1 MSEHRSGAEER
12 SSQQSSEHRSGAEE
26 RSSQQSSEQGGK
38 SPFRRPRVRQVGRT
52 MFSLV
57 VVAVIYFGVLPQ
69 IADVGEVWDQI
80 RAMTPIEVTTLVL
93 VAVWNLTTYLFVVL
107 PALPGLTW
115 GQGVVV
121 TQSTTAASNVL
132 PAGAAVGIGMTYAM
146 YSSWGFPRS
155 ASTLAIL
162 VSGVWNTFMKL
173 ALPVLALVLLALQGD
188 ANVARVTAGLVGIGA
203 LLGGI
208 GLFWLMLRNDDM
220 ARRVGDGAGA
230 VVSKLRK
237 LVRRRPVQGW
247 GEGAVRFRSE
257 TIQLL
262 QRSWVPLTVGG
273 VVSHLSLFVVLL
285 VALRHVGV
293 SERDVGWVEVL
304 ASFAFV
310 RLLSALPI
318 TPGGVGVVELGLTAA
333 LVTAGGGKAQ
343 VVAAV
348 LIFRALT
355 YLLPV
360 PVGLVCYVIWR
371 RRSSWRKLPEPERPP
386 APAVLG
392 GPGT

>member
-1 MSEHRSGAEER
+1 MSEPTHNGGSG
-12 SSQQSSEHRSGAEE
+12 S
-26 RSSQQSSEQGGK
+26 
-38 SPFRRPRVRQVGRT
+38 RRPTRRQVGRT
-52 MFSLV
+52 VFSIV

-69 IADVGEVWDQI
+69 IADLGDVWDQI
-80 RAMTPIEVTTLVL
+80 RAMTPVEVATLL
-93 VAVWNLTTYLFVVL
+93 LAATWNLVTYLFVVL

-155 ASTLAIL
+155 ESALAIL

-173 ALPVLALVLLALQGD
+173 GLPVLALAMLALSGD
-188 ANVARVTAGLVGIGA
+188 ANVARVTAGLVGIAA

-208 GLFWLMLRNDDM
+208 GVFWLMLRNDDM
-220 ARRVGDGAGA
+220 ARRVGDVAGA
-230 VVSKLRK
+230 LVSKLRRV
-237 LVRRRPVQGW
+237 VRRPPVTGW
-247 GEGAVRFRSE
+247 GEGAVRFRSQ
-257 TIQLL
+257 TTQLL
-262 QRSWVPLTVGG
+262 RRSWVRLTVGG
-273 VVSHLSLFVVLL
+273 LVSHLSLFAVLL
-285 VALRHVGV
+285 ITLRHVGV

-304 ASFAFV
+304 AAFAFV

-333 LVTAGGGKAQ
+333 LVTAGGSRAQ

-348 LIFRALT
+348 LVFRGLT

-360 PVGLVCYVIWR
+360 PVGAICYVIWR
-371 RRSSWRKLPEPERPP
+371 RKSSWRRAIEPETPP
-386 APAVLG
+386 APVILG
-392 GPGT
+392 EPGT

>member
-1 MSEHRSGAEER
+1 MSTP
-12 SSQQSSEHRSGAEE
+12 
-26 RSSQQSSEQGGK
+26 
-38 SPFRRPRVRQVGRT
+38 SPPKAGSPARRARARQLART
-52 MFSLV
+52 LFSLAV
-57 VVAVIYFGVLPQ
+57 VGAVFFGILPQ
-69 IADVGEVWDQI
+69 VADIGDVWDEI
-80 RAMTPIEVTTLVL
+80 RAMTPVEVATLAL
-93 VAVWNLTTYLFVVL
+93 VAIWNLVTYLFVVL

-155 ASTLAIL
+155 QSTLAIL

-173 ALPVLALVLLALQGD
+173 ALPMVALVLLALQGD
-188 ANVARVTAGLVGIGA
+188 AGVARVTAGLVGIGA
-203 LLGGI
+203 LLAGI
-208 GLFWLMLRNDDM
+208 TVFWLMLRNDAM
-220 ARRVGDGAGA
+220 ARRVGDTAAA
-230 VVSKLRK
+230 VVSRLRR
-237 LVRRRPVQGW
+237 LARRPPVEGW
-247 GEGAVRFRSE
+247 GEGAVRFRSQ
-257 TIQLL
+257 TVQLL
-262 QRSWVPLTVGG
+262 RRSWWKLTVGG
-273 VVSHLSLFVVLL
+273 LVSHLTLFVVLL
-285 VALRHVGV
+285 VTLRHVGV
-293 SERDVGWVEVL
+293 SEQEVRWVEVL
-304 ASFAFV
+304 AAFAFV

-333 LVTAGGGKAQ
+333 LVAAGGGRAQ

-348 LIFRALT
+348 LVFRALT

-371 RRSSWRKLPEPERPP
+371 RRSSWRKVPEPEPPP
-386 APAVLG
+386 AAAILG

>member
-1 MSEHRSGAEER
+1 MDRE
-12 SSQQSSEHRSGAEE
+12 
-26 RSSQQSSEQGGK
+26 
-38 SPFRRPRVRQVGRT
+38 VGRPVPPT
-52 MFSLV
+52 GDGGVSTPLGRDPLPPPARGTRRRQLGRTLFSIV
-57 VVAVIYFGVLPQ
+57 VVGVVYLGVLPQ
-69 IADVGEVWDQI
+69 VADIGDVWDQV
-80 RAMTPIEVTTLVL
+80 RAMTPVEVTTLVL
-93 VAVWNLTTYLFVVL
+93 VSIWNLVTYLFVVL

-155 ASTLAIL
+155 QSTLAIL
-162 VSGVWNTFMKL
+162 VSGVWNTFLKL
-173 ALPVLALVLLALQGD
+173 GLPILALVLLALQGD
-188 ANVARVTAGLVGIGA
+188 ATVARVTAGLVGIGA

-208 GLFWLMLRNDDM
+208 GVFWLMLRNDAM
-220 ARRVGDGAGA
+220 ARRVGDTAA
-230 VVSKLRK
+230 ALASKLRR
-237 LVRRRPVQGW
+237 LARRPPVEGW
-247 GEGAVRFRSE
+247 GEGAVRFRSQ
-257 TIQLL
+257 TIRLL
-262 QRSWVPLTVGG
+262 RQSWLKLTVGA
-273 VVSHLSLFVVLL
+273 VVSHLSLFFVLL
-285 VALRHVGV
+285 VTLRHVGV
-293 SERDVGWVEVL
+293 SEREVGWVEVL
-304 ASFAFV
+304 AAFAFV

-333 LVTAGGGKAQ
+333 LVAAGGGRAQ

-348 LIFRALT
+348 LVFRALT

-371 RRSSWRKLPEPERPP
+371 RRSSWRKAPEPEPPP
-386 APAVLG
+386 AAAILG

>member
-1 MSEHRSGAEER
+1 VSTTPD
-12 SSQQSSEHRSGAEE
+12 
-26 RSSQQSSEQGGK
+26 QGTE
-38 SPFRRPRVRQVGRT
+38 SPSRRPRRRQVGRT
-52 MFSLV
+52 LFSLV
-57 VVAVIYFGVLPQ
+57 VVGVIYFGVLPQ
-69 IADVGEVWDQI
+69 IADIGDVWDQI

-93 VAVWNLTTYLFVVL
+93 VSIWNLGTYLFVVL

-115 GQGVVV
+115 AQGVVV

-146 YSSWGFPRS
+146 YSSWGFSRS
-155 ASTLAIL
+155 ESALAIL

-173 ALPVLALVLLALQGD
+173 ALPVLALALLALQGD
-188 ANVARVTAGLVGIGA
+188 ASVARVTAGLVGIGA
-203 LLGGI
+203 LLGSI
-208 GLFWLMLRNDDM
+208 AIFWLMLRSDDM
-220 ARRVGDGAGA
+220 ARRVGDGAGK
-230 VVSKLRK
+230 VVSKLRR
-237 LVRRRPVQGW
+237 LARRPPVEGW
-247 GEGAVRFRSE
+247 GEGAVRFRSQ
-257 TIQLL
+257 TIRLL
-262 QRSWVPLTVGG
+262 QRSWVRLTVGG

-285 VALRHVGV
+285 AGLRHVGV
-293 SERDVGWVEVL
+293 SEREVSWVEVL
-304 ASFAFV
+304 AAFAFV

-333 LVTAGGGKAQ
+333 LVAAGGGKAQ

-348 LIFRALT
+348 LVFRALT

-371 RRSSWRKLPEPERPP
+371 RRSSWRKAPEPEPPP

>member
-1 MSEHRSGAEER
+1 MSGPTHDDD
-12 SSQQSSEHRSGAEE
+12 SSSS
-26 RSSQQSSEQGGK
+26 
-38 SPFRRPRVRQVGRT
+38 RPRSRQVGRAL
-52 MFSLV
+52 FSV
-57 VVAVIYFGVLPQ
+57 AVVAIVYFGVLPQ

-80 RAMTPIEVTTLVL
+80 QAMTPIELATLVL
-93 VAVWNLTTYLFVVL
+93 AATWNLVTYLFVVL

-155 ASTLAIL
+155 ESTLAIL

-173 ALPVLALVLLALQGD
+173 GLPVLALALLALSGD

-208 GLFWLMLRNDDM
+208 GVFWLMLRSDAM
-220 ARRVGDGAGA
+220 ARRVGDRAGA
-230 VVSKLRK
+230 VVSTLRRV
-237 LVRRRPVQGW
+237 VRRPPVTGW
-247 GEGAVRFRSE
+247 GEGAVRFRSQ
-257 TIQLL
+257 TIRLL
-262 QRSWVPLTVGG
+262 RRSWVRLTVGG
-273 VVSHLSLFVVLL
+273 LVSHLSLFLVLL
-285 VALRHVGV
+285 LTLRHVGV
-293 SERDVGWVEVL
+293 SEREVGWIEVL
-304 ASFAFV
+304 AAFAFV

-333 LVTAGGGKAQ
+333 LVAAGGDRAK

-348 LIFRALT
+348 LVFRGLT

-360 PVGLVCYVIWR
+360 PVGVVCYAIWR
-371 RRSSWRKLPEPERPP
+371 RRSSWRKAPEPEPPP
-386 APAVLG
+386 APVILG

>member
-1 MSEHRSGAEER
+1 MSESGQPRS
-12 SSQQSSEHRSGAEE
+12 
-26 RSSQQSSEQGGK
+26 
-38 SPFRRPRVRQVGRT
+38 RRRQIGRALLS
-52 MFSLV
+52 FA

-69 IADVGEVWDQI
+69 IADIGEVWDQI
-80 RAMTPIEVTTLVL
+80 QAMTPLEVTTLV
-93 VAVWNLTTYLFVVL
+93 VAAVWNLATYLFVVL

-155 ASTLAIL
+155 ESTLAIL

-173 ALPVLALVLLALQGD
+173 GLPVLALVLLALSGD
-188 ANVARVTAGLVGIGA
+188 ANVARVTAGLVGIGS

-208 GLFWLMLRNDDM
+208 GIFWLMLRNDSM

-230 VVSKLRK
+230 VVSK
-237 LVRRRPVQGW
+237 VRRVARRPPVTGW
-247 GEGAVRFRSE
+247 GEGAVRFRSQ
-257 TIQLL
+257 TVRLL
-262 QRSWVPLTVGG
+262 RRSWLRLTVGG
-273 VVSHLSLFVVLL
+273 LVSHMSLFVVLL

-293 SERDVGWVEVL
+293 SEDEVGWIEVL
-304 ASFAFV
+304 AAFAFV

-333 LVTAGGGKAQ
+333 LVTAGGDKAK

-348 LIFRALT
+348 LVFRALT

-360 PVGLVCYVIWR
+360 PVGAICYLVWR
-371 RRSSWRKLPEPERPP
+371 RKSSWRKAPEPEPPP